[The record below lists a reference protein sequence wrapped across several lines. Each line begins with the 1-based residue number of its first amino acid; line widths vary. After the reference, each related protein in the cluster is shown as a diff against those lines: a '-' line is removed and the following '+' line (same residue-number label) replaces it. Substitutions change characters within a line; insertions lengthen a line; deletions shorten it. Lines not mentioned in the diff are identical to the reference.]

1 MPSQCSMAKTVVAF
15 QGCAVVTVQ
24 HRARRLGMDP
34 LGERRSPGQV
44 SSVLGPVSV
53 MHLEAYDL
61 AAVEVQDQVEVEP
74 ASLDLRRQ
82 ERHVSAPRR
91 SPGRVAMCVVGGRD
105 VRGGWARPRRFI

>member
-15 QGCAVVTVQ
+15 RVAPLSPCSTGRTGLAWT
-24 HRARRLGMDP
+24 P

-44 SSVLGPVSV
+44 SSVLGTVSV
-53 MHLEAYDL
+53 MHLKADDL

-82 ERHVSAPRR
+82 ERHVPAPD
-91 SPGRVAMCVVGGRD
+91 VAGTGGD
-105 VRGGWARPRRFI
+105 VRGRWARRPRR